1 MGDRTDLWRSSG
13 VRDPPPDAPSDVAA
27 QARELRSWTRESIVT
42 RTEDGRDIG
51 YSRGRA
57 HERLPSPST
66 SGIAP
71 RQDVSPATPQATPP
85 VTTTST
91 VPAPPITA
99 VVPAQIAVE
108 SRVHD
113 DIDSRL
119 TAEARWTREYEKY
132 KPKKFSG
139 GSSVDEADLYIRSHE
154 KVQKLLKIEDSR
166 KPGLAAFSLTGD
178 AEMWWENLVSTHGE
192 PTTG

>member
-1 MGDRTDLWRSSG
+1 MADQTDAGDQSG

-27 QARELRSWTRESIVT
+27 LARELQSWTQRVESQ
-42 RTEDGRDIG
+42 GRRMDEILDIL
-51 YSRGRA
+51 RGQA
-57 HERLPSPST
+57 QLLPSPST

-71 RQDVSPATPQATPP
+71 RQDVSPATPQATPQ
-85 VTTTST
+85 VITTSA

-166 KPGLAAFSLTGD
+166 KPGLAAFSLTRD

-192 PTTG
+192 PTT

>member
-1 MGDRTDLWRSSG
+1 MADQPDARDQSG

-27 QARELRSWTRESIVT
+27 LARELQSWTQRVESQ
-42 RTEDGRDIG
+42 GRRMDEILDIL
-51 YSRGRA
+51 RGQA
-57 HERLPSPST
+57 QQLPSPST

-85 VTTTST
+85 VTITST

-154 KVQKLLKIEDSR
+154 KVQKLLKIED
-166 KPGLAAFSLTGD
+166 
-178 AEMWWENLVSTHGE
+178 
-192 PTTG
+192 